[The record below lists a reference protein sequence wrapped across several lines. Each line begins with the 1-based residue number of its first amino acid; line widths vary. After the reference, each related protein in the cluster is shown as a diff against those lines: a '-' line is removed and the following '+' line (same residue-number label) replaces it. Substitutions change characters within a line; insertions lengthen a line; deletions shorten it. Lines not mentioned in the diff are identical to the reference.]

1 METVYLIGVDG
12 SNCSERAVAYVTE
25 RAQQSGGRVIVAHVI
40 EWSQY
45 SFSTPEENAERHQ
58 RREQELDRA
67 YQEIV
72 CPLVDRLR
80 EAGVGAEGKVAHGN
94 VSQTIDRLARDNDAT
109 CIVIGRK
116 GAGRLAQFF
125 GSVASRLVQIVDRPV
140 TVVP

>member
-12 SNCSERAVAYVTE
+12 SNCSERAVSYVTE
-25 RAQQSGGRVIVAHVI
+25 RAKQSGGSVLVTHVI
-40 EWSQY
+40 EWSPY
-45 SFSTPEENAERHQ
+45 SFSTPEENAQRHQ

-67 YQEIV
+67 HKEIV
-72 CPLVDRLR
+72 DPIVGRLQD
-80 EAGVGAEGKVAHGN
+80 AGVEAKGLVAHGN
-94 VSQTIDRLARDNDAT
+94 VAQTVDRLARENDVT